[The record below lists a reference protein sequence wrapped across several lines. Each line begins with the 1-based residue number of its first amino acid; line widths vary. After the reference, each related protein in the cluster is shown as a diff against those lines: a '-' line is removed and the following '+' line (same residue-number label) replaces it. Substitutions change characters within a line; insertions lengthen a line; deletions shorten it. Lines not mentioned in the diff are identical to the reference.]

1 MPDLKKETLKKHLFI
16 ILASREFDIENNMQV
31 DVFNLVIP
39 SKRYWILQRENINP
53 RYNSLF
59 CYWKENNIEFWL
71 DYMKT
76 NKEE

>member
-16 ILASREFDIENNMQV
+16 ISASREFDIENNMQIG
-31 DVFNLVIP
+31 VFNLIIP

-59 CYWKENNIEFWL
+59 LVIGKKIILNF
-71 DYMKT
+71 D
-76 NKEE
+76 

>member
-31 DVFNLVIP
+31 GVFNLIIP
-39 SKRYWILQRENINP
+39 SKRYWTLQRENINP

-59 CYWKENNIEFWL
+59 LLL